1 MAIIEVN
8 NWLNGSRNYN
18 EGVSLY
24 AKLGTNQVFKSLFAS
39 SQNPY
44 TERKLAE
51 CLEAINLA
59 TAPPDRLP
67 DGDTSKRKPTSLQA
81 FEQKKEH
88 TFEVVDLSGAPKPLQ
103 DLNALRKQ
111 LYQQAA
117 TEKER
122 LSAGY
127 YKTEKE
133 RFEALKIIDDN
144 FYGFKGIQAIWQRID
159 YWKKFGEFIPF
170 TATKPKQPISRDELI
185 EKRNTLR
192 TYISKYNN
200 KPEKAHL
207 HTKYKNQLTN
217 VEQKLMD
224 NGAE

>member
-8 NWLNGSRNYN
+8 NWLNGNRNYDA
-18 EGVSLY
+18 GVRLY
-24 AKLGTNQVFKSLFAS
+24 QKLGTNQVFKTLFAK

-51 CLEAINLA
+51 CLQEINLA

-67 DGDTSKRKPTSLQA
+67 EGDTNKRRPTALQA
-81 FEQKKEH
+81 FEVKQEH
-88 TFEVVDLSGAPKPLQ
+88 TFEVVDLSMAPAALQ
-103 DLNALRKQ
+103 KLDALRKQ

-127 YKTEKE
+127 YRTAEE
-133 RFEALKIIDDN
+133 RFAALKIIDDN

-159 YWKKFGEFIPF
+159 YWKKHGQFIPF
-170 TATKPKQPISRDELI
+170 TATPAVQPITRDELI

-192 TYISKYNN
+192 TYVSRYRH
-200 KPEKAHL
+200 KPAKAHL
-207 HTKYKNQLTN
+207 FNKYQNELMSI
-217 VEQKLMD
+217 EQKLMD
-224 NGAE
+224 NGTE